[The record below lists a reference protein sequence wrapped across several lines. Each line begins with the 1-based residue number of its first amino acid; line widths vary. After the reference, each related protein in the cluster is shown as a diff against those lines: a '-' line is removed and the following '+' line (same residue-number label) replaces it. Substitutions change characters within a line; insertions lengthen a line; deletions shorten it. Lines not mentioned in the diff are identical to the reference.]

1 MNCPSCETE
10 SPAGAAFCMS
20 CGTRLP
26 VACASCGTA
35 LPEAAAF
42 CMSCGTKVEAAAAA
56 ASAAVSDPVAQP
68 ASDSLRRFIPVEL
81 LTKLESA
88 TEGGELVSERRRVTM
103 LFCDVQGSTT
113 AAERLDPEEWAEV
126 MNGVFEHLIAPVYRY
141 EGTLARLMGDA
152 VLAFFGAPISH
163 EDDPE
168 RAVLAGLAILSEI
181 EPYKERVAREWGI
194 DLDLRVGINTG
205 LVVVGAMGSDLRVE
219 YTAMGDAVNVAARM
233 EQTAAA
239 GTVRITDQTQQ
250 LVEKLFE
257 FEDLGD
263 IDVKGREDSVR
274 SYRVVRPLERPATVR
289 GIDGLHAPLI
299 GRDAE
304 LATLREAFDAVVK
317 GQGRVIS
324 VMGEAGLGKSRLV
337 TELKERLE
345 AEGEL
350 GQVGW
355 HEGRALSY
363 QTATP
368 YTPVTGILKSLAG
381 LSGDESPAEAWW
393 RIEELVRHALPGR
406 VADVAP
412 FLGSVISAEL
422 PPELTQRVSY
432 LQPPQMRMEIFR
444 SALELIEALASERPL
459 VLTFEDL
466 HWSDSASIDLV
477 LELLNLVERSTLLLV
492 LVFRPRRQEAS
503 WRVHEAAERDHP
515 HLYTPIQLAPL
526 EDADTRELVS
536 SLLAVDGLVD
546 SVRELI
552 LSRSDGN
559 PYFVEEVIRS
569 LIDQQLVVH
578 EDGRW
583 VATSAVAGIAVPDT
597 LSAVLTAR
605 LDQLTAEARSVAQAA
620 SVIGREFRY
629 DELAAVM
636 EEVSGLDAA
645 LLELQSRE
653 LVREVSRVP
662 KRVFRFKHA
671 LLQEAAYETLL
682 LKRRVELHAAL
693 AGFLERLQPERVE
706 DIAGHLVRA
715 RQQERAIPF
724 LVAAGERALQ
734 AYALPETI
742 ERLELALELMSDDPD
757 RVLQR
762 RALEGVGVAKE
773 LCFDYE
779 GARKA
784 YAQLRAE
791 GESCGDRPMRVS
803 GLNKLALLRG
813 HYFDERAEALNDLAE
828 SRAMA
833 EDSSDGVGLVESC
846 MFQCYLRTGFAE
858 FDEVEHYM
866 NEVTRIGNELGMDEP
881 TLFGMTHF
889 ANTLAYLT
897 RFDEALEQ
905 AELALKRA
913 EELGNLRYQAQLL
926 TFVIPICRMRNG
938 DMVEAMAA
946 LERGMEIAQRIGDR
960 ESEVLASTLQGKVA
974 MAQGA
979 YEDALAL
986 FRRTVAASEATGIP
1000 YLRALGLC
1008 VMGSCYEQIGGD
1020 MLERGLEYHRQT
1032 AELMDLPTGGTLG
1045 AWLWSEMGFCAL
1057 SAGDV
1062 ERAKSLFDRALNEQ
1076 SAPMH
1081 LMRPLALQGACAAAL
1096 AEGAVDEAREWFT
1109 ELEAYV
1115 RSREM
1120 MDQYAPLAL
1129 LGARVEAASGDHE
1142 AALARF
1148 EQCDEIA
1155 SAVGM
1160 KRLQLELHAGRARS
1174 FDALGRVE
1182 DAAAARD
1189 SARQLMDEI
1198 AAGFEDGELRAAFL
1212 TGARRLLAETVA
1224 G

>member
-1 MNCPSCETE
+1 MNCPSCEAE

-26 VACASCGTA
+26 AACANCGTE

-42 CMSCGTKVEAAAAA
+42 CMSCGTKVEGAPPAAGAA
-56 ASAAVSDPVAQP
+56 ASAPVAEP
-68 ASDSLRRFIPVEL
+68 AGDRLRRFIPVEL
-81 LTKLESA
+81 LSKLESA
-88 TEGGELVSERRRVTM
+88 TQGGELVSERRRVTM

-126 MNGVFEHLIAPVYRY
+126 MNGAFEHLIAPVYRY

-168 RAVLAGLAILSEI
+168 RAVLAGLDILSEI
-181 EPYKERVAREWGI
+181 EPYKQRVAREWGI
-194 DLDLRVGINTG
+194 DLNLRVGINSG

-239 GTVRITDQTQQ
+239 GTVQISEQTQQ
-250 LVEKLFE
+250 FVEKLFE

-263 IDVKGREDSVR
+263 IDVKGREGSVR
-274 SYRVVRPLERPATVR
+274 SYRVVRSLERPATVR

-304 LATLREAFDAVVK
+304 LATLREAFDSVFK

-337 TELKERLE
+337 AELKERLE

-350 GQVGW
+350 GRVSW

-363 QTATP
+363 ETATP
-368 YTPVTGILKSLAG
+368 YTPVKGILKSLAG
-381 LSGDESPAEAWW
+381 LSGHESPAEAWW
-393 RIEELVRHALPGR
+393 RIEELVRRALPGR

-444 SALELIEALASERPL
+444 SVLELIEALASERPL

-477 LELLNLVERSTLLLV
+477 LELLNLAERSMLLLV

-526 EDADTRELVS
+526 ADAETRELVAE
-536 SLLAVDGLVD
+536 LLAVDGLAG
-546 SVRELI
+546 SVREMI
-552 LSRSDGN
+552 LSRSEGN
-559 PYFVEEVIRS
+559 PYFLEEVIRS

-583 VATSAVAGIAVPDT
+583 VATSAVADVAVPDT
-597 LSAVLTAR
+597 LSAVLTTR

-636 EEVSGLDAA
+636 EEVSGLDEA

-653 LVREVSRVP
+653 LVREISRVP

-671 LLQEAAYETLL
+671 LLQEAAYETVL

-724 LVAAGERALQ
+724 LVAAGERAVQ
-734 AYALPETI
+734 AYALPEAI
-742 ERLELALELMSDDPD
+742 ERLELALELMGDEPD
-757 RVLQR
+757 RALMR
-762 RALEGVGVAKE
+762 RALEGVGAAKE

-779 GARKA
+779 GAREA
-784 YAQLRAE
+784 YARLRAE
-791 GESCGDRPMRVS
+791 GEGCGDTPMRVS

-813 HYFDERAEALNDLAE
+813 HYFDERDEALSDLAE

-833 EDSSDGVGLVESC
+833 EDSSDGEGLVESC
-846 MFQCYLRTGFAE
+846 MFQCYLRTGYAE

-866 NEVTRIGNELGMDEP
+866 NEVTRIGNELGMEEP

-905 AELALKRA
+905 GELALKRA
-913 EELGNLRYQAQLL
+913 EELGNLKYQAQLL

-946 LERGMEIAQRIGDR
+946 LERGMEVAQRIGDR
-960 ESEVLASTLQGKVA
+960 ESEVFATTLQGKVA

-986 FRRTVAASEATGIP
+986 FRRTVAAAEATGIP
-1000 YLRALGLC
+1000 YMRALGLC
-1008 VMGSCYEQIGGD
+1008 VTGSCYEQIGGA
-1020 MLERGLEYHRQT
+1020 MLDRALEYHRQT
-1032 AELMDLPTGGTLG
+1032 AEVMDLPTGGTLG
-1045 AWLWSEMGFCAL
+1045 AWLWSEIGLCAL

-1081 LMRPLALQGACAAAL
+1081 LMRPLALHGACAAAL
-1096 AEGAVDEAREWFT
+1096 AEGAVDEAREWFA

-1129 LGARVEAASGDHE
+1129 LGARVEGAGGDHD

-1148 EQCDEIA
+1148 EECDQMA
-1155 SAVGM
+1155 SPAGM

-1174 FDALGRVE
+1174 FDALGRGE
-1182 DAAAARD
+1182 EASAARD
-1189 SARQLMDEI
+1189 SARQVMDEI
-1198 AAGFEDGELRAAFL
+1198 AAAFEDGELRGAFL